1 MVIWRAR
8 CRQENTEVPGSDR
21 TQFTAND
28 LCVGAIFLTPL
39 LFGSRNILKPGLLP
53 IPFFL
58 ELTFFDFAALFS
70 VYFLLEILYSYLP
83 NQLKS
88 EAPFCF
94 CDSTK
99 VAPDYPRG
107 LVGGIKSVS
116 LFGREEKSKERCLK
130 KRCGWEN

>member
-1 MVIWRAR
+1 MRGCHLLDSSALR
-8 CRQENTEVPGSDR
+8 LKKYLETGAPSNT
-21 TQFTAND
+21 
-28 LCVGAIFLTPL
+28 I
-39 LFGSRNILKPGLLP
+39 
-53 IPFFL
+53 FL